1 MTSLGRAGFPSGAGF
16 SLRGALAPLLLF
28 ASQAASAQAPNLA
41 NAEFHVLPVQG
52 NVYMLAG
59 AGANITVQAGADGV
73 LVVDTA
79 TAPLAP
85 KILTAIKAI
94 SSKPLRYIVNT
105 SFDPDHTGGNEPLR
119 KAGSTIAGGNVA
131 GDLGAGASEGAQII
145 AHDNVMKRM
154 SAPTGRQA
162 PTPSGAW
169 PTDTFIEDEKKLWF
183 DGEGIQIIH
192 LPNAHT
198 DTDSIVFFRRS
209 DVIATGDLFTTTDYP
224 VIDVAAGGTING
236 FIDGLNKILDL
247 VITVYGQESGT
258 MLVPGHGRLCDAGDL
273 INYREMA
280 TIIRDRVQ
288 DMVKKDMTL
297 EQVKAAKPT
306 RDYDP
311 LYSSNP
317 RWTPDMFVE
326 AVYKTLKK

>member
-1 MTSLGRAGFPSGAGF
+1 MRTTLLGAG
-16 SLRGALAPLLLF
+16 LLC
-28 ASQAASAQAPNLA
+28 ASAAFAQQPN
-41 NAEFHVLPVQG
+41 NAEIHVLPVQG
-52 NVYMLAG
+52 NVYMLFG
-59 AGANITVQAGADGV
+59 AGSNITVQAGQDGV
-73 LVVDTA
+73 LIVDTA

-85 KILTAIKAI
+85 KILSAIKTV
-94 SSKPLRYIVNT
+94 SNRPLRYIINT
-105 SFDPDHTGGNEPLR
+105 SFEPDHTGGNDPLR

-154 SAPTGRQA
+154 SAPTGKQA

-209 DVIATGDLFTTTDYP
+209 DVIVTGDLFTTTDYP

-236 FIDGLNKILDL
+236 FIDALNKILDL
-247 VITVYGQESGT
+247 VITVYGQEGGT

-280 TIIRDRVQ
+280 TIIRDRIQ
-288 DMVKKDMTL
+288 DMVRKDMTL

-311 LYSSNP
+311 LYGSNP
-317 RWTPDMFVE
+317 AGLRICSW
-326 AVYKTLKK
+326 KLSIRH